1 MQYLDEIKERNT
13 RAGTDRMRN
22 AAYWAEEIAGW
33 MQGPRNAGLS
43 DYHVEVCAGEP
54 VLVLGP
60 SWNDSKVSALTEGL
74 NFDGFPHKKTRT
86 FDGETR
92 VFFEPAEKRLKGTA
106 HVEGLDFFP
115 AFL

>member
-13 RAGTDRMRN
+13 RARTDRMRN
-22 AAYWAEEIAGW
+22 AAYWAEEVAGW

-43 DYHVEVCAGEP
+43 DYYVEVRAGKP
-54 VLVLGP
+54 VLVLGS
-60 SWNDSKVSALTEGL
+60 SWNDSKVSALTAGL
-74 NFDGFPHKKTRT
+74 KANDFPHEKTWT
-86 FDGETR
+86 LDGETR
-92 VFFEPAEKRLKGTA
+92 VFFEPADRRLKGTA

>member
-1 MQYLDEIKERNT
+1 MQYLDEIKKRNT
-13 RAGTDRMRN
+13 RARTDRMRN

-43 DYHVEVCAGEP
+43 DYHVEIRAGKP

-74 NFDGFPHKKTRT
+74 HFDDFPHKQTRS

-92 VFFEPAEKRLKGTA
+92 VFFEPADRRLKGTA
-106 HVEGLDFFP
+106 NVEGLDFFP